1 MDKEIENRN
10 RAKKRVLA
18 VCCLVAVAGIGLHNA
33 YSVFIPSILSDLSIG
48 QSVYGLLSIGTS
60 IMSSLC
66 SFLVVRIAV
75 RRGAKVVIAA
85 GSLLTL
91 LGYLVMAASRNVVV
105 FFIAKLIDG
114 LGYGLLGNTMLF
126 LIINQWFPEGSG
138 TASSI
143 MMCFSGIAGTVF
155 SPLFARCIERIG
167 FRASFMVV
175 GFGCVILCLPFL
187 LIKERLY
194 SSYIDEEPQRE
205 SAPVEKVESYPELN
219 KKFAAFFCVC
229 MVGGF
234 SFLNTI
240 TGTYLTSFGLE
251 KGLDLTQASL
261 LISAGMIGN
270 TVSKLINGVMS
281 DHIGVLPTNIIM
293 FAISLVST
301 ACLLLTDQLVL
312 LLLLSF
318 LYGFVYSVSGLGYS
332 LTDKEIYGPEQ
343 YRKAQP
349 IVVFI
354 STVTYSIGL
363 PIIGGLYDLTG
374 SYALPFLC
382 SSGFSLLA
390 IGCLI
395 YLMGFK
401 KRWSKD

>member
-10 RAKKRVLA
+10 RAKKWVLA

-33 YSVFIPSILSDLSIG
+33 YSVFIPSVLSDLSIG

-167 FRASFMVV
+167 FRASFIVV
-175 GFGCVILCLPFL
+175 G
-187 LIKERLY
+187 
-194 SSYIDEEPQRE
+194 
-205 SAPVEKVESYPELN
+205 
-219 KKFAAFFCVC
+219 
-229 MVGGF
+229 
-234 SFLNTI
+234 
-240 TGTYLTSFGLE
+240 
-251 KGLDLTQASL
+251 
-261 LISAGMIGN
+261 
-270 TVSKLINGVMS
+270 
-281 DHIGVLPTNIIM
+281 
-293 FAISLVST
+293 
-301 ACLLLTDQLVL
+301 
-312 LLLLSF
+312 
-318 LYGFVYSVSGLGYS
+318 
-332 LTDKEIYGPEQ
+332 
-343 YRKAQP
+343 
-349 IVVFI
+349 
-354 STVTYSIGL
+354 
-363 PIIGGLYDLTG
+363 
-374 SYALPFLC
+374 
-382 SSGFSLLA
+382 LA
-390 IGCLI
+390 V
-395 YLMGFK
+395 
-401 KRWSKD
+401 